1 MRNLGEDR
9 PIIIKPADKGSCVV
23 IWDRENYLV
32 EGYTQLSD
40 DSTYMTSKGIIKNFC
55 LTSLKKSQNC

>member
-9 PIIIKPADKGSCVV
+9 LIIIKPADKGSCVV

-40 DSTYMTSKGIIKNFC
+40 DSTYISCQN
-55 LTSLKKSQNC
+55 SQAIV